1 MNSIKVPGMM
11 CMHCVNSINAALR
24 EIASDVTV
32 DLATKTV
39 TFNGDINAAKEA
51 IEEIGFDIE

>member
-11 CMHCVNSINAALR
+11 CMHCVNSIEAALR
-24 EIASDVTV
+24 PIATEITV

-39 TFNGDINAAKEA
+39 SFNGDMNAAKEA

>member
-11 CMHCVNSINAALR
+11 CMHCVNSIDAALR
-24 EIASDVTV
+24 PIATDISV

>member
-11 CMHCVNSINAALR
+11 CMHCVNSISAALR